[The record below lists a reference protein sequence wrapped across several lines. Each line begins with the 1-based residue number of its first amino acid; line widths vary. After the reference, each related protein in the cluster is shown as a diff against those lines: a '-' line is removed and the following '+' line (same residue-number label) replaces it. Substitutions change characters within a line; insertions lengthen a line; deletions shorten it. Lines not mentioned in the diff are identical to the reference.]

1 MATPQSSPQ
10 PQRSVADV
18 LQDIVANIQQIIHSE
33 FRLARVELKE
43 KADRASKPAAIMGT
57 GAVLGLYGI
66 GFLLLAAVYG
76 LSLVMAPW
84 LAALLV
90 GGVLTIISLILVA
103 SSRSQLKQI
112 DPVPEKTIQTVKENV
127 QWAKEQIK

>member
-1 MATPQSSPQ
+1 
-10 PQRSVADV
+10 
-18 LQDIVANIQQIIHSE
+18 
-33 FRLARVELKE
+33 
-43 KADRASKPAAIMGT
+43 
-57 GAVLGLYGI
+57 
-66 GFLLLAAVYG
+66 VYG
-76 LSLVMAPW
+76 LSLLMAPW

-103 SSRSQLKQI
+103 SGRSQLKQI

>member
-1 MATPQSSPQ
+1 
-10 PQRSVADV
+10 
-18 LQDIVANIQQIIHSE
+18 
-33 FRLARVELKE
+33 
-43 KADRASKPAAIMGT
+43 MGT

-112 DPVPEKTIQTVKENV
+112 DPTPEKTIQTVKENV

>member
-1 MATPQSSPQ
+1 MATPQTSSQ

-18 LQDIVANIQQIIHSE
+18 MQDIVANVQQIIRSE

-43 KADRASKPAAIMGT
+43 KAEWASKPSAIMGA
-57 GAVLGLYGI
+57 GAVLGLYGM
-66 GFLLLAAVYG
+66 GFLLLAALYG

-103 SSRSQLKQI
+103 LSRSQLKQI
-112 DPVPEKTIQTVKENV
+112 DPIPEKTIRTVKENV
-127 QWAKEQIK
+127 LWAKEQIK